1 MKSWTYAERRQNLE
15 DTMDLQDETFILSRE
30 LIEYFNEGIE
40 EAESEIHKIAEDY
53 FLTYDYL
60 PLVTGTSEYPMP
72 YNCYA
77 NKIRGLIYANGSII
91 YPLKR
96 VRSYNEFETL
106 AYADQYGQPDDYR
119 YIIRNPSGDGAKIV
133 LFPTSRETAILS
145 PQANTFT
152 PVKRWYL
159 RQANRIPILGE
170 YIPVYEQFIPS
181 AVSASGNTLAITETY
196 VTGDA
201 VKITAD
207 FPGGTMPAPLVSG
220 TTYYVISV
228 SSTSIKLATSK
239 VNAVTG
245 TAIDLTTAG
254 SGTFS
259 IAIAANQT
267 LIDNTIVDIPEFT
280 KFVQQWVRCRC
291 MEKEGDPR
299 LDRAIQTLEQQRAQM
314 VSTLS
319 EMVPDM
325 DNEIQRDMSAYNE
338 QS

>member
-1 MKSWTYAERRQNLE
+1 MKSWIYSELRNKLLG
-15 DTMDLQDETFILSRE
+15 TMDLQDETFITPSE

-53 FLTYDYL
+53 FLTFDWL
-60 PLVTGTSEYPMP
+60 PLVTGTADYPMP
-72 YNCYA
+72 YNIYG

-91 YPLKR
+91 YPIKR
-96 VRSYNEFETL
+96 IRTYNEFETL

-119 YIIRNPSGDGAKIV
+119 YIIRNPNPGNYVISLTPA
-133 LFPTSRETAILS
+133 SRETAILS

-170 YIPVYEQFIPS
+170 FIPSYSQFIPS
-181 AVSASGNTLAITETY
+181 AVDTTANTITIAKTY
-196 VTGDA
+196 VTGDQ

-207 FPGGTMPAPLVSG
+207 FPSGTLPNPLVSG
-220 TTYYVISV
+220 TTYYVISA
-228 SSTSIKLATSK
+228 SATTIKLATSA
-239 VNAVTG
+239 VNAALG

-254 SGTFS
+254 SGTFT

-267 LIDNTIVDIPEFT
+267 IIDNTIVDIPEFT
-280 KFVQQWVRCRC
+280 KFVQQWARCRC

-299 LDRAIQTLEQQRAQM
+299 LDGAVATLGQQRAQM

-325 DNEIQRDMSAYNE
+325 DNEVQGDFSSYNE
-338 QS
+338 LS